1 MRTRFRLGVIFLLF
15 CAVIMAATPAMAKR
29 SKSKSSSVQTS
40 SATQTPSK
48 KSTSVSSKKSR
59 KTQAEPVATDPLRLR
74 VRSAIAADAESG
86 TLLYEKDADKQIA
99 PASLTKILTLYI
111 VQEAIAAGKLSPDD
125 TVVVSRRAA
134 NASGSVMD
142 LYPGERVSVRE
153 LMKGMA
159 IASAN
164 DGCVAI
170 AEHMGGDVD
179 NFVRMMNHKARSLGM
194 IRTTFKTPNGLPAD
208 GQVTTA
214 RDMLKLARAYLKRF
228 PQALEMHSTRNYFHN
243 RRNHQNAN
251 RLLGAFE
258 GADGLKTGFVNA
270 SGYNI
275 IATAKRGDKRIIAV
289 TLGSTSSGI
298 RKRETARLMETAF
311 VQLGKPATDL
321 AQAKTPQA
329 TVAEADEEDVV
340 AGRGERPEAQ
350 GGGLVGRQSKPTQPL
365 LQVPAKGRYT
375 IQDSSF
381 RSAENARARQ
391 ECLRASGVPARV
403 VATRGE
409 DKWYRVLIGRYT
421 SVQQAEEVRRK
432 LAQEYG
438 LADTIIVQ

>member
-1 MRTRFRLGVIFLLF
+1 MRSRLRLGIIFLLF
-15 CAVIMAATPAMAKR
+15 CAVIMAASPALAKR
-29 SKSKSSSVQTS
+29 SKSAQASVNTASVQKS
-40 SATQTPSK
+40 SK
-48 KSTSVSSKKSR
+48 KSAVSSKKSR
-59 KTQAEPVATDPLRLR
+59 KVQEEPVTGSDPLRLR

-86 TLLYEKDADKQIA
+86 ALLYEKDADKQIA

-111 VQEAIAAGKLSPDD
+111 VQEAIEQGKLSPDE

-142 LYPGERVSVRE
+142 LYAGERVSVRE

-179 NFVRMMNHKARSLGM
+179 GFVRMMNRKARSLGM
-194 IRTTFKTPNGLPAD
+194 VRTTFKTPNGLPAD

-251 RLLGAFE
+251 RLLGEFE

-275 IATAKRGDKRIIAV
+275 IATARRGDKRIIAV
-289 TLGSTSSGI
+289 TLGSTTSGI
-298 RKRETARLMETAF
+298 RKRETARLMETVFA
-311 VQLGKPATDL
+311 QLGKPATGL
-321 AQAKTPQA
+321 AQARTPQA
-329 TVAEADEEDVV
+329 VAAVDDEEVLP
-340 AGRGERPEAQ
+340 GRGERPEAQ
-350 GGGLVGRQSKPTQPL
+350 GGGLVGRQSKPSVPL
-365 LQVPAKGRYT
+365 LQVPSKGRYT
-375 IQDSSF
+375 IQDSAY

-391 ECLRASGVPARV
+391 ECLRAAGVPARV

-421 SVQQAEEVRRK
+421 SVQQAEAVRRK
-432 LAQEYG
+432 LAQDYG
-438 LADTIIVQ
+438 LPNTIVGQ

>member
-1 MRTRFRLGVIFLLF
+1 MPTRFKLGVFFLLF
-15 CAVIMAATPAMAKR
+15 CAVIMAASPAMAKR
-29 SKSKSSSVQTS
+29 SKSKAASAQTTAAVQKP
-40 SATQTPSK
+40 AK
-48 KSTSVSSKKSR
+48 KSAAVSKKKSR
-59 KTQAEPVATDPLRLR
+59 AKTEPISLTDPLRLR
-74 VRSAIAADAESG
+74 VRAAIAVDAESG
-86 TLLYEKDADKQIA
+86 ALLYEKDADRPIA

-111 VQEAIAAGKLSPDD
+111 VQEAIEQGKLSPDD
-125 TVVVSRRAA
+125 QVKVSSRAA

-142 LYPGERVSVRE
+142 LYTGERVSVRE

-170 AEHMGGDVD
+170 AEHMAGDVD
-179 NFVRMMNHKARSLGM
+179 GFVRLMNRKARTLGM
-194 IRTTFKTPNGLPAD
+194 LHTTFKTPNGLPAD

-214 RDMLKLARAYLKRF
+214 RDMAKLARAYLKRF
-228 PQALEMHSTRNYFHN
+228 PRSLEMHATRNYFHN

-251 RLLGAFE
+251 RLLGEFE

-298 RKRETARLMETAF
+298 RKRETSRLMETAF
-311 VQLGKPATDL
+311 VQLGKPATGL
-321 AQAKTPQA
+321 AQAKAPQA
-329 TVAEADEEDVV
+329 VAAVDDEEILPARD
-340 AGRGERPEAQ
+340 ERPEAQ
-350 GGGLVGRQSKPTQPL
+350 GGGLVGRQGKSAMPV
-365 LQVPAKGRYT
+365 LQVPSKGRYT

-381 RSAENARARQ
+381 RSSENARARQ
-391 ECLRASGVPARV
+391 ECLRATGVPARV
-403 VATRGE
+403 VATKGE
-409 DKWYRVLIGRYT
+409 DKWFRVLIGRYS

-432 LAQEYG
+432 LAQDYG
-438 LADTIIVQ
+438 LSETIIVQ

>member
-1 MRTRFRLGVIFLLF
+1 MPMRFRFGVFFLLF
-15 CAVIMAATPAMAKR
+15 CAVIKAASPAMAKR
-29 SKSKSSSVQTS
+29 SKSKATSVQTT
-40 SATQTPSK
+40 SATQK
-48 KSTSVSSKKSR
+48 SSKKSSAVSAKKSR
-59 KTQAEPVATDPLRLR
+59 AKSEPISADDPLRLR
-74 VRSAIAADAESG
+74 VRSALALDAESG
-86 TLLYEKDADKQIA
+86 TLLYEKDAHKQIA

-111 VQEAIAAGKLSPDD
+111 VQEAIEQGKLSPDD
-125 TVVVSRRAA
+125 QVRVSSRAA

-142 LYPGERVSVRE
+142 LYTGERVSVRE

-170 AEHMGGDVD
+170 AEHMAGDVD
-179 NFVRMMNHKARSLGM
+179 SFVRIMNRKARTLGM
-194 IRTTFKTPNGLPAD
+194 LRTTFKTPNGLPAD

-214 RDMLKLARAYLKRF
+214 RDMAKLARAYLKRF
-228 PQALEMHSTRNYFHN
+228 PQALEMHATRNYFHN

-251 RLLGAFE
+251 RLLGEFE

-298 RKRETARLMETAF
+298 RKRETSRLLETAF
-311 VQLGKPATDL
+311 VQVGKPATGL
-321 AQAKTPQA
+321 AQAKAPQA
-329 TVAEADEEDVV
+329 VAANDDEEILPSRD
-340 AGRGERPEAQ
+340 ERPEAQ
-350 GGGLVGRQSKPTQPL
+350 GGGLVGRQNKPSQPV

-375 IQDSSF
+375 IQDSSY

-391 ECLRASGVPARV
+391 ECLRATGVPARV

-421 SVQQAEEVRRK
+421 SVQEAEATRRK
-432 LAQEYG
+432 LAQDYG
-438 LADTIIVQ
+438 LANTIIVQ

>member
-1 MRTRFRLGVIFLLF
+1 MRTRFKLGVFFLLF
-15 CAVIMAATPAMAKR
+15 CAVIMAASPSMAKR
-29 SKSKSSSVQTS
+29 SKSKAANAQTASV
-40 SATQTPSK
+40 TQKPAK
-48 KSTSVSSKKSR
+48 KSTSASAKKSR
-59 KTQAEPVATDPLRLR
+59 AKTGAISLTDPLRLR
-74 VRSAIAADAESG
+74 VRSAIAVDAESG
-86 TLLYEKDADKQIA
+86 ALLYEKDADKQIA

-111 VQEAIAAGKLSPDD
+111 VQEAIKQGKLSPDD
-125 TVVVSRRAA
+125 QVKVSRRAA

-142 LYPGERVSVRE
+142 LYAGERVSVRE

-170 AEHMGGDVD
+170 AEHMAGDVES
-179 NFVRMMNHKARSLGM
+179 FVRIMNRKARTLGM
-194 IRTTFKTPNGLPAD
+194 LRTTFKTPNGLPAN

-214 RDMLKLARAYLKRF
+214 RDMAKLARAYLKRF
-228 PQALEMHSTRNYFHN
+228 PRSLEMHATRNYFHN

-251 RLLGAFE
+251 RLLGEFE

-275 IATAKRGDKRIIAV
+275 IATARREDKRIIAV

-311 VQLGKPATDL
+311 VQLGKPATGL
-321 AQAKTPQA
+321 AQAQAPQA
-329 TVAEADEEDVV
+329 VAWVDEEILPARD
-340 AGRGERPEAQ
+340 ERPEAQ
-350 GGGLVGRQSKPTQPL
+350 GGGLVGRQSRSAMPV
-365 LQVPAKGRYT
+365 LQVPSKGRYT

-381 RSAENARARQ
+381 RSAENARGARQ
-391 ECLRASGVPARV
+391 ECLRATGVPARV

-409 DKWYRVLIGRYT
+409 DKWFRVLIGRYD

-432 LAQEYG
+432 LATE
-438 LADTIIVQ
+438 